1 MCVHVLTFV
10 RAPTRVRACLHVLLT
25 TEITLKPL
33 EWSDT

>member
-1 MCVHVLTFV
+1 MCVRVLTYV
-10 RAPTRVRACLHVLLT
+10 PAPTRVRACLYVLLA